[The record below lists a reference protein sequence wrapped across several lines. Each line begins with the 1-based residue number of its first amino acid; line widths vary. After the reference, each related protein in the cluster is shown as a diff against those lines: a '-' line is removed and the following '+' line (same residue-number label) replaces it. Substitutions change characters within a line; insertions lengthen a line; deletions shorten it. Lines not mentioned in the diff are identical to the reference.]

1 MRNQTT
7 SWSCLSTFLVVA
19 LALVPSAQ
27 AYEMIAVHYDTGE
40 VYEVS
45 MTDASVSQI
54 GSTGLVEFASLE
66 FASDGTLYGFTTP
79 QDDPSI
85 LYEIDPVT
93 FVPTAIG
100 PLDEG
105 LIIEGSLV
113 FAPDG
118 TVYATNGDFP
128 SQAKLLTLD
137 LATGAAT
144 VVGTIDLGNG
154 STNDIN
160 GMAWRSDGML
170 VGLDRKNNGLIV
182 INPADASAS
191 LLATITPDI
200 GGIGTVGGMA
210 VQGDFGYLV
219 TASPDD
225 SIAGSNELYRF
236 DLTTGDHEL
245 IGNFGGTITGSGL
258 GGLAIIPEPAS
269 LALLAFGGIVLL
281 RRRR

>member
-45 MTDASVSQI
+45 MTDASLTLI
-54 GSTGLVEFASLE
+54 GSTGLAELASLE
-66 FASDGTLYGFTTP
+66 FSADGTLYGFTTP
-79 QDDPSI
+79 LDSRAV
-85 LYEIDPVT
+85 LYEIDPAT

-100 PLDEG
+100 PLNQNSVF
-105 LIIEGSLV
+105 EGSLV

-118 TVYATNGDFP
+118 TVYATNGNFP
-128 SQAKLLTLD
+128 TQAKLLTLD

-144 VVGTIDLGNG
+144 VVGTIDLGTRSG
-154 STNDIN
+154 HDVN

-191 LLATITPDI
+191 VLATIAPDI

-210 VQGDFGYLV
+210 VQGDVGYLV
-219 TASPDD
+219 TSSPDD
-225 SIAGSNELYRF
+225 NIAGSNELYRF